1 MIIYGCGGHG
11 KVILEALLA
20 SDGDRNVT
28 FVDDNPQ
35 QKEILGIPVKT
46 YSEELLDG
54 KSIVLAFGNN
64 QLRKEKKEQIAELVH
79 AYASIIH
86 PLAYISPSAKV
97 MEGTV
102 VLVNS
107 VVNTNSVIGDHSI
120 INTGAIVD
128 HDCIVG
134 DYTHIAP
141 NVTLC
146 GHVEVGNNCLIG
158 ARAIVTPG
166 VKIGNNVKI
175 AAGITVSKDI
185 PDNQTIFT
193 DHV

>member
-20 SDGDRNVT
+20 SDGDRNVILM
-28 FVDDNPQ
+28 DDNPQ
-35 QKEILGIPVKT
+35 QEKILSVPVKA
-46 YSEELLDG
+46 YSEDLLDG

-64 QLRKEKKEQIAELVH
+64 QLRKEKKELISELAH

-86 PLAYISPSAKV
+86 PLAYISPSAKIL
-97 MEGTV
+97 EGTV
-102 VLVNS
+102 ILVNA
-107 VVNTNSVIGDHSI
+107 VINTNSVIGEHSI
-120 INTGAIVD
+120 INTGTLVD
-128 HDCIVG
+128 HDCVIG
-134 DYTHIAP
+134 NYTHIAP
-141 NVTLC
+141 NATLC
-146 GHVEVGNNCLIG
+146 GHVEVGNNTLVG
-158 ARAIVTPG
+158 AGVIVTPG

-193 DHV
+193 NHV